1 MAYRQVPTDLM
12 EESPMRP
19 VKKKPSKSS
28 PSSEDPSAM
37 DRPTPG
43 RHLVDMSPFTFKS
56 FLTPRRNS
64 RFEEKMSPSMEM
76 LIKRLNT
83 LSLKTPVPTP
93 QKAENM
99 DGSFIEQTPEDL
111 DTSRVNSIRS
121 ALRRRLSGVPGDQRD
136 QKTIDTDALK
146 QALEREHQRCLNSSI
161 DLENIDLNKLFME
174 ESSDYLV
181 RDEGIR
187 KPRDLA
193 KDFVNEDDESP
204 LPEVEKP
211 LQCLAL
217 AEDVSELDRSLH
229 AVSEVVFW
237 LAVSNKNLQEE
248 RRKYPRGRGPE
259 ESIDLG
265 EDILRTAVE
274 ENVGHLVTKEQREM
288 VEQSFLRELYT
299 EFGSKEGVD
308 DTSRWSIMPEV
319 GTPPTEEKDEKGEI
333 SRIGEKTPGEAI
345 ARNRNLNVTKLREN
359 EMEFT
364 PPVSSTIISK
374 EDEEPVASTSKATE
388 LIQPFDIKEESPV
401 ILETSQDLMQF
412 TPDPSASANAL
423 DLSFLEDPNDD
434 SVVEVAATSMYYDCQ
449 DDLNETIDL
458 CSPLSKIS
466 SPARVNSVSKKKN
479 ISPRTRILLNRPKQ
493 SHKKVS
499 NYVRPQGVP
508 FPPSHKLTVAEVFDA
523 RTGRP
528 RPDVLK
534 HHFILEGRI
543 DEAAALRI
551 VNDGAALLRSEKTMI
566 DIEAPVTVCG
576 DIHGQ
581 FYDLMKLFEVGGP
594 PSTTKYLFLGDYV
607 DRGYFSIE
615 CVLYL
620 WALKLCHP
628 TTLFLLRG
636 NHECRHLTEYFTFK
650 QECKIKYSE
659 RVYDACM
666 DAFDCLP
673 LAALMNQQFLCVH
686 GGLSPE
692 IHHLEDIRKLDRF
705 KEPPAFGPMCD
716 LLWSDP
722 LEDFG
727 NEKNAEHFSHNS
739 VRGCSYFYSY
749 AACCDFLQNN
759 SLLSIIRAHEAQ
771 DAGYRMYRK
780 SQTTGFPSLITIFSA
795 PNYLDVYNNKA
806 AVLKYENNVM
816 NIRQF
821 NCSPHPY
828 WLPNFMDVFTWSLP
842 FVGEKVTE
850 MLVNVLN
857 ICSDDELMSDGDDAL
872 EEDAKVVVQKKN
884 GAAANLRK
892 EVIRN
897 KIRAIGK
904 MARVF
909 SVLREESESVLQLKG
924 LTPTGALPLGALSG
938 GKTSLKNALQGFSPN
953 HKITSFAEA
962 KGLDAI
968 NERMPPRKDAPP
980 TPVNEEKPV
989 IKTPTSTTSEKREH
1003 CAPAPH
1009 S

>member
-1 MAYRQVPTDLM
+1 MSSNSQTTQPHSQTANQ
-12 EESPMRP
+12 
-19 VKKKPSKSS
+19 PSSQNQQTNQQQPQQTNQQQQQNQQKKSS
-28 PSSEDPSAM
+28 TT
-37 DRPTPG
+37 DR
-43 RHLVDMSPFTFKS
+43 
-56 FLTPRRNS
+56 
-64 RFEEKMSPSMEM
+64 
-76 LIKRLNT
+76 
-83 LSLKTPVPTP
+83 
-93 QKAENM
+93 
-99 DGSFIEQTPEDL
+99 
-111 DTSRVNSIRS
+111 
-121 ALRRRLSGVPGDQRD
+121 
-136 QKTIDTDALK
+136 
-146 QALEREHQRCLNSSI
+146 
-161 DLENIDLNKLFME
+161 
-174 ESSDYLV
+174 
-181 RDEGIR
+181 
-187 KPRDLA
+187 
-193 KDFVNEDDESP
+193 
-204 LPEVEKP
+204 
-211 LQCLAL
+211 
-217 AEDVSELDRSLH
+217 
-229 AVSEVVFW
+229 
-237 LAVSNKNLQEE
+237 
-248 RRKYPRGRGPE
+248 
-259 ESIDLG
+259 
-265 EDILRTAVE
+265 
-274 ENVGHLVTKEQREM
+274 
-288 VEQSFLRELYT
+288 
-299 EFGSKEGVD
+299 
-308 DTSRWSIMPEV
+308 
-319 GTPPTEEKDEKGEI
+319 
-333 SRIGEKTPGEAI
+333 
-345 ARNRNLNVTKLREN
+345 
-359 EMEFT
+359 
-364 PPVSSTIISK
+364 
-374 EDEEPVASTSKATE
+374 
-388 LIQPFDIKEESPV
+388 V
-401 ILETSQDLMQF
+401 I
-412 TPDPSASANAL
+412 
-423 DLSFLEDPNDD
+423 D
-434 SVVEVAATSMYYDCQ
+434 SV
-449 DDLNETIDL
+449 L
-458 CSPLSKIS
+458 
-466 SPARVNSVSKKKN
+466 
-479 ISPRTRILLNRPKQ
+479 
-493 SHKKVS
+493 
-499 NYVRPQGVP
+499 
-508 FPPSHKLTVAEVFDA
+508 FPPSHKLTIAEVFDS
-523 RTGRP
+523 RTGKP
-528 RPDVLK
+528 YPDVLK
-534 HHFILEGRI
+534 QHFILEGRI
-543 DEAAALRI
+543 EEAAALRI
-551 VNDGAALLRSEKTMI
+551 IQEGAALLKAEKTMI

-620 WALKLCHP
+620 WALKLCYS

-666 DAFDCLP
+666 EAFDCLP

-692 IHHLEDIRKLDRF
+692 IHELDDIRRLDRF

-722 LEDFG
+722 LDDFG
-727 NEKNAEHFSHNS
+727 NEKNADFYSHNS

-759 SLLSIIRAHEAQ
+759 NLLSIIRAHEAQ

-857 ICSDDELMSDGDDAL
+857 ICSDDELMSEGDDAL
-872 EEDAKVVVQKKN
+872 EEALRQKIVLVPVRRAN
-884 GAAANLRK
+884 VANLRK

-980 TPVNEEKPV
+980 TPSEDQKLPSSGATTPLNVTAVNDN
-989 IKTPTSTTSEKREH
+989 RNN
-1003 CAPAPH
+1003 H
-1009 S
+1009 SS